1 MCDGHTA
8 SVMRRP
14 ERDYLREKGRRTRRQ
29 RRAIGK
35 LPDAGKLHRSGIRQ
49 DMTAAL
55 GSRKFIKQGVEEKRE
70 KKSRGRQRC
79 LRFFDLV

>member
-35 LPDAGKLHRSGIRQ
+35 LPDAGEHHRGGVRQ
-49 DMTAAL
+49 SMADAAPIVLPRVWQFSYRTALPPRAPSL
-55 GSRKFIKQGVEEKRE
+55 LS
-70 KKSRGRQRC
+70 
-79 LRFFDLV
+79 